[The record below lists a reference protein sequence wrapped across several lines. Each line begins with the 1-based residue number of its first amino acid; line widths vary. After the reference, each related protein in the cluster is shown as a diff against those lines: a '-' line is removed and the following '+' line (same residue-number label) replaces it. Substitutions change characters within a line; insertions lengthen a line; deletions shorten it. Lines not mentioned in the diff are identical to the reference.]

1 MDDYFK
7 ENESIKG
14 YKPEI
19 DYEIKS
25 ISSPDR
31 FLNFEGLSMKSNIN
45 ENNEIINPFPFPF
58 PSPYEQLDDFDII
71 SSGQIIPEP
80 PKKELF
86 IEISKDET
94 QEKSNKEPPRN
105 NLLGKKIKNPS
116 LKKKNKKKHDKYD
129 DDNILRKI
137 YLYSVNFILT
147 IFMNVVVEELHLKK
161 GSKYDDYKFVGI
173 NGDYKKKIR
182 RGNFD
187 DYKNKTIS
195 DLLNL
200 QNNGKYNNKNRN
212 KELLDNILKNNKNNA
227 IFNKIINKKYI
238 DIFKEVYFKNKKDII
253 YEGLSLNLQTTFD
266 DYFLDEIQAKEGYY
280 KEKIDKVIKELYFPG
295 IFTVKKKRSSNN
307 KSSHGNGKNPLING
321 YGNKDLLFN

>member
-19 DYEIKS
+19 DYEIK
-25 ISSPDR
+25 SPDR

-94 QEKSNKEPPRN
+94 QEKSNKEPSKE
-105 NLLGKKIKNPS
+105 LLGKKTKNLS
-116 LKKKNKKKHDKYD
+116 LEKKNKKKHDKYD

-147 IFMNVVVEELHLKK
+147 IFMNVVVEECHLKK
-161 GSKYDDYKFVGI
+161 GSSYAFVEI
-173 NGDYKKKIR
+173 NGDYKKQIR
-182 RGNFD
+182 KGNFEE
-187 DYKNKTIS
+187 YKNKTIS

-200 QNNGKYNNKNRN
+200 QNNGKYKNKNRN

-280 KEKIDKVIKELYFPG
+280 KEKIDNVIKELYFPKKPG
-295 IFTVKKKRSSNN
+295 LFTVKKKRSSNN

>member
-14 YKPEI
+14 YIPEI
-19 DYEIKS
+19 DYKNKS
-25 ISSPDR
+25 IFSPDL
-31 FLNFEGLSMKSNIN
+31 FPNFENLSMQSNIN
-45 ENNEIINPFPFPF
+45 EINENINPFPFPF
-58 PSPYEQLDDFDII
+58 PSPYEQLDDFDVIP
-71 SSGQIIPEP
+71 SGKIMPEP
-80 PKKELF
+80 PKKKFF

-129 DDNILRKI
+129 NDNILRKI

-147 IFMNVVVEELHLKK
+147 IFMNVVIEECHLKK

-182 RGNFD
+182 RDNFD
-187 DYKNKTIS
+187 EYKNKTIS

-200 QNNGKYNNKNRN
+200 QNNGKYSNKNRN

-238 DIFKEVYFKNKKDII
+238 DIFKEVYYKNKKDII

-321 YGNKDLLFN
+321 YGINETK